1 MYGICNYVRFEKFP
15 HILSRKLGVIKIN
28 PVYEPFKN
36 VSSLDWTSNS
46 IEDTIQALSD
56 SKELEINIAKYYF
69 RAKNLEEIEKNYKS
83 IFLLEI
89 ISNTA
94 KAFVVTP
101 KMIKKF
107 HNFQREG
114 YDKGYKIFIADENL
128 FVCILIYFNKNI
140 HFQWITKKLRITK

>member
-1 MYGICNYVRFEKFP
+1 MYGIGNYGRFEKFP
-15 HILSRKLGVIKIN
+15 HILSRKLGVIIRN

-36 VSSLDWTSNS
+36 VSSLNWTVNK

-69 RAKNLEEIEKNYKS
+69 RANNLEEIEKNYKS

-101 KMIKKF
+101 KMIKNFIIFRGEVTTKAIKF
-107 HNFQREG
+107 
-114 YDKGYKIFIADENL
+114 L
-128 FVCILIYFNKNI
+128 
-140 HFQWITKKLRITK
+140 